1 MRHVQSWLILTIWL
15 AQFGF
20 PAAGTGAEAPAFP
33 YEAVVEAND
42 VLVRSGPGPKY
53 YGTGKLKRGD
63 RVTVIRH
70 DLGGW
75 YVIKPPAGSFSWIP
89 DQNVKRSPVDPHRGT
104 VVNETNKPV
113 SVRVGSAT
121 GNDIGVEQRRLS
133 PGDDVEILGE
143 RMLSGDKGPPQKWL
157 QITPPSREYRWITG
171 QSVVAMNQMAK
182 AVSVASLEHPE
193 PRRLIEPAAKS
204 NGVIHVSGEYDEPR
218 PAKKPATKAPAK
230 SKSTK
235 RGAGEAW
242 LLDGLTPQQ
251 LAAERAAL
259 DELECRYLAIK
270 EQPSERW
277 EFGTLPDEYLG
288 LRDDVRHPAIQRR
301 IDLRLRDIASDER
314 FRDTN
319 ADFVR
324 ITSTAAEREA
334 QLAAM
339 QERLEQTARAANP
352 VFDGAGIVQLAA
364 DSSPQAPRFVLL
376 GLDGKVLAHLQPEPG
391 VDLAPWVGR
400 EAGVTGQR
408 SHQAALLTDVIQVR
422 VLTAVK
428 LRR

>member
-1 MRHVQSWLILTIWL
+1 MRHAHSWLILIVWL
-15 AQFGF
+15 AQTGVTATGF
-20 PAAGTGAEAPAFP
+20 AADDHTFP

-42 VLVRSGPGPKY
+42 VSVRSGPGPKY
-53 YGTGKLKRGD
+53 YSTGKLKRGD

-89 DQNVKRSPVDPHRGT
+89 DQNVKRSTVDPDRGT
-104 VVNETNKPV
+104 VVNTTNKPV

-121 GNDIGVEQRRLS
+121 GNDIGVEQRKLS
-133 PGDDVEILGE
+133 PGDEVEILGE
-143 RMLSGDKGPPQKWL
+143 RLLPGEKGPPQKWL
-157 QITPPSREYRWITG
+157 QITPPLREYRWITG
-171 QSVVAMNQMAK
+171 QSVVALSQMAK

-193 PRRLIEPAAKS
+193 PRRLITPEVKS
-204 NGVIHVSGEYDEPR
+204 NAVIHVSGEYDEPR
-218 PAKKPATKAPAK
+218 PVPKPAAKTPAK

-235 RGAGEAW
+235 RGAGDAW
-242 LLDGLTPQQ
+242 LLDGLTPEQ

-270 EQPSERW
+270 EQPSEKW
-277 EFGTLPDEYLG
+277 NFGTLPDEYLG

-301 IDLRLRDIASDER
+301 IELRLRDIASDER

-324 ITSTAAEREA
+324 ITSTAAQREA

-339 QERLEQTARAANP
+339 QERLEQAARAANP
-352 VFDGAGIVQLAA
+352 VFDGAGIVQLTT
-364 DSSPQAPRFVLL
+364 DSTPQAPRYVLL
-376 GLDGKVLAHLQPEPG
+376 GLDGKVLAHLHPEPG
-391 VDLAPWVGR
+391 IDIAPWVGL
-400 EAGVTGQR
+400 EAGVRGQR
-408 SHQAALLTDVIQVR
+408 SHHAELLTDVIQVR